1 MEQGS
6 SKVYETTLEN
16 AKEITG
22 KRRDGNTVRLIDN
35 AIQILFRGKV
45 CVCLDYHEMGS
56 NRRVNQDLFKQ
67 ILYRLEREFNL
78 DIKRV
83 RIDRNKLEIELLP
96 FEDWSD

>member
-1 MEQGS
+1 MVQSS

-22 KRRDGNTVRLIDN
+22 SRRDGNTVRLIDN

-45 CVCLDYHEMGS
+45 CICLDHHERGR
-56 NRRVNQDLFKQ
+56 NRRANQDLFKQ

-78 DIKRV
+78 DSKRV
-83 RIDRNKLEIELLP
+83 RIDKNKLEIELLP
-96 FEDWSD
+96 FEEWSD